1 MRHEA
6 FQYEN
11 SQLTYVDLP
20 ITGACAA
27 WVLRVHAGVCAVLAG
42 CVTSEKAPFQTQPQ
56 PIPSPPHPPTL
67 HSTTEH
73 YPYLLVNIGSGVSMV
88 RVDGESKFTRVSG
101 TNIGGGTF
109 WGLCKL
115 LTGMDNFDDIL
126 ALSSQGDN
134 SNVDMLVGDIYG
146 GRDYTGIGLS
156 GGCLPAAA
164 SAAADDADGDAAAAD
179 GGVEVLRLLLQQ
191 AGAPQAPACRLTST
205 DTHTRYPRRRRP
217 LLCRRRVQ
225 PTRLPAALARSS
237 TRSRGWRAT
246 TPPTWPCRCAA

>member
-1 MRHEA
+1 MWVHA
-6 FQYEN
+6 
-11 SQLTYVDLP
+11 L
-20 ITGACAA
+20 AC
-27 WVLRVHAGVCAVLAG
+27 VRVSAGVCAVLVG
-42 CVTSEKAPFQTQPQ
+42 CLPSGQAPFQLQTHPQ
-56 PIPSPPHPPTL
+56 TA
-67 HSTTEH
+67 EH

-156 GGCLPAAA
+156 G
-164 SAAADDADGDAAAAD
+164 
-179 GGVEVLRLLLQQ
+179 
-191 AGAPQAPACRLTST
+191 ACCS
-205 DTHTRYPRRRRP
+205 
-217 LLCRRRVQ
+217 CC
-225 PTRLPAALARSS
+225 
-237 TRSRGWRAT
+237 W
-246 TPPTWPCRCAA
+246 